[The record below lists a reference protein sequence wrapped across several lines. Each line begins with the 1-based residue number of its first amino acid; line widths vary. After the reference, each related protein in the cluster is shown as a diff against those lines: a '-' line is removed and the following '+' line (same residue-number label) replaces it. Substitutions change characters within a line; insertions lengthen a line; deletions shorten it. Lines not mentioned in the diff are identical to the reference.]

1 MGELISYLIDSFQ
14 SDFFI
19 INLKSPL
26 FIKNEK
32 KYRKIIKNAF
42 HLVLLTLLDISYLT

>member
-32 KYRKIIKNAF
+32 NIEK
-42 HLVLLTLLDISYLT
+42 L